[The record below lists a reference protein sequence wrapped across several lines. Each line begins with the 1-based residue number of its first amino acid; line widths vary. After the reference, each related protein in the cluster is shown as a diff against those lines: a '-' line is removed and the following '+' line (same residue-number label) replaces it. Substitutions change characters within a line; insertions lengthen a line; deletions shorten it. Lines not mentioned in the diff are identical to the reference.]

1 MSDGQASHHL
11 SLLDAVRAIDLELV
25 RGRAEHEAE
34 NAPRAH
40 QENQT
45 HYTSPH
51 TPARTRQRRDQPV
64 AEGQHRGTLAA
75 EEIVVVLE
83 EDHVGRRAD
92 QRGNASNGGGEAARH
107 SHTSLVRNTQEDR
120 LREAGHL
127 LLSEA
132 HLQRLHQR
140 TTRIHHHHSSSYA
153 SRLSTTP
160 TRVAHEDGQEG
171 GYQHDAEQ
179 HGAWLLEETH
189 DRQRDSHVQVPLL
202 HRQRH
207 QEAGE
212 EQEDHYV

>member
-11 SLLDAVRAIDLELV
+11 SLLDAVRAIDLELA
-25 RGRAEHEAE
+25 RGRAEHEAQ

-64 AEGQHRGTLAA
+64 AEGEHRRALAA

-107 SHTSLVRNTQEDR
+107 SHTSLVRDTQEDR
-120 LREAGHL
+120 LREARHL
-127 LLSEA
+127 LLSG
-132 HLQRLHQR
+132 
-140 TTRIHHHHSSSYA
+140 
-153 SRLSTTP
+153 SRLCLSGK
-160 TRVAHEDGQEG
+160 RVVTFFDWHNSID
-171 GYQHDAEQ
+171 
-179 HGAWLLEETH
+179 
-189 DRQRDSHVQVPLL
+189 
-202 HRQRH
+202 
-207 QEAGE
+207 
-212 EQEDHYV
+212 DHSPS